1 MNPEALS
8 NPPANPP
15 QVIDGFTT
23 PSPITLGQIALL
35 EKIKSPLVAANAPCE
50 LLDLLPSLYLLS
62 MSAREGLEHLPTL
75 QADALAWADTL
86 SHQQAIEA
94 TQKAQAALQAF
105 FTALPRE
112 TEEDKAT
119 APKKA

>member
-15 QVIDGFTT
+15 QVIEGFTQ
-23 PSPITLGQIALL
+23 PAPITLGQIALL
-35 EKIKSPLVAANAPCE
+35 EKIKSPLVTPSGSCE

-62 MSAREGLEHLPTL
+62 MSAREGLEHLTTL

-94 TQKAQAALQAF
+94 TRRAQVALQAF

-112 TEEDKAT
+112 TEEDKAN

>member
-35 EKIKSPLVAANAPCE
+35 EKIKSPLVTPSGSCE

-105 FTALPRE
+105 FAALPRE